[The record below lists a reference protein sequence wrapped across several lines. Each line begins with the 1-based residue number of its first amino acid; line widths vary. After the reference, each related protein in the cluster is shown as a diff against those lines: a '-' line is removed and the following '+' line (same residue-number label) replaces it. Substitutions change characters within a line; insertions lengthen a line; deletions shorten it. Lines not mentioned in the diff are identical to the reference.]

1 MTEEQIE
8 LAVERAMDALDRRL
22 MSSALTQA
30 EYDAEVRKLSRWAD
44 RSVGA
49 PRRVAEYR

>member
-1 MTEEQIE
+1 MTEQQVE

-22 MSSALTQA
+22 MDNSLTQA

-44 RSVGA
+44 RSVGLQ
-49 PRRVAEYR
+49 RRVAEYR